1 MRPTFDSPA
10 HAIAVFDGIHRALAG
25 TADLKQIKALRDQA
39 EAVRRYA
46 TTAALGLEM
55 QNRAMEMRLA
65 VERRAGEV
73 LRDMQLRGGDRK
85 SGRQDD
91 TRLEGLG
98 ITKEES
104 FRWQRE
110 ASLPE
115 TDFREYLRVAK
126 ENGKKLTSRGL
137 LDLARVHAR
146 DTRSAREN
154 LFGRLVAG
162 LRKLARQG
170 SEFGCI
176 HVIPPWP
183 EGHVAK
189 VDLCRFIQEL
199 LDLPVEPVAAKK
211 AHLHLWTPPEMLE
224 DGPRLVRAWGFK
236 YQASLVRT
244 KAPAER
250 GSYWRQAHD
259 VLLLGVRGELGFPDN
274 SMLSWLDP
282 RTDSAADVLCEIRSL
297 IGRASPGPYL
307 ELFGGN
313 ATRMWKVLS
322 S

>member
-146 DTRSAREN
+146 DILAKHDAATG
-154 LFGRLVAG
+154 GRKFNAL
-162 LRKLARQG
+162 LATASINDAIEYYRIFKAALAEKQQAD
-170 SEFGCI
+170 SEFVPLNI
-176 HVIPPWP
+176 
-183 EGHVAK
+183 
-189 VDLCRFIQEL
+189 
-199 LDLPVEPVAAKK
+199 AAVFS
-211 AHLHLWTPPEMLE
+211 P
-224 DGPRLVRAWGFK
+224 
-236 YQASLVRT
+236 
-244 KAPAER
+244 PAER
-250 GSYWRQAHD
+250 QRQRQA
-259 VLLLGVRGELGFPDN
+259 
-274 SMLSWLDP
+274 DP
-282 RTDSAADVLCEIRSL
+282 
-297 IGRASPGPYL
+297 GRPAPGAGRQQAQPGR
-307 ELFGGN
+307 EEEV
-313 ATRMWKVLS
+313 A
-322 S
+322 

>member
-10 HAIAVFDGIHRALAG
+10 HAIAVFDGIHRTLAG

-104 FRWQRE
+104 FRWHRGVATRNGLPGVP
-110 ASLPE
+110 ASGKGERQEIDLPRAPRLGPRPC
-115 TDFREYLRVAK
+115 T
-126 ENGKKLTSRGL
+126 G
-137 LDLARVHAR
+137 HAR
-146 DTRSAREN
+146 RPEN

-297 IGRASPGPYL
+297 IGRARPGPYL